1 MGLIIHVDGGARG
14 NPGPAGAGV
23 VIRSDDGTLLFEAA
37 YFLGKQTNNSAEYHA
52 LIRALQRAQCF
63 GDQPIC
69 VYSDSELLV
78 RQITGQYR
86 VKSPRLRRFFEQA
99 QALLLKVP
107 CWNLRHV
114 PREEN
119 RRADELANLAIDR
132 RGDVI
137 VHDVGAGRTASATP
151 SEPLAEPRTDPVTA
165 DARAAESAPAEAPAG
180 PASTAHGVRVVVTR
194 PPDPQECPA
203 GGCAFNSFTVRST
216 LPAGLCVHAAHAILP
231 TLLAML
237 NTDPQEFVAL
247 PTMTVRCTR
256 SGCSA
261 TFHVLPVRSSN
272 GVPRRE
278 AE

>member
-1 MGLIIHVDGGARG
+1 VIH
-14 NPGPAGAGV
+14 
-23 VIRSDDGTLLFEAA
+23 SDDGTLLFEAA
-37 YFLGKQTNNSAEYHA
+37 YFLGKQTSNSAEYHA

-86 VKSPRLRRFFEQA
+86 VKSPRLRQFFEQA
-99 QALLLKVP
+99 QALLLKVS
-107 CWNLRHV
+107 CWNLQYV

-132 RGDVI
+132 QGDII
-137 VHDVGAGRTASATP
+137 VHDLGAEQAASAAP
-151 SEPLAEPRTDPVTA
+151 GEPLAEPAAAPVTA
-165 DARAAESAPAEAPAG
+165 DAQAAESAPAEAPAG
-180 PASTAHGVRVVVTR
+180 PASAEHGVRVIVTK

-203 GGCAFNSFTVRST
+203 CGCAFHSLTVRGT
-216 LPAGLCVHAAHAILP
+216 LPAELCVHAAHAILP

-237 NTDPQEFVAL
+237 NTEPQEFVAL

-256 SGCSA
+256 NGCSA
-261 TFHVLPVRSSN
+261 TFHVSPVRSSN

-278 AE
+278 VE